1 MYASVYLTI
10 LTTRKELIPL
20 IRRRRLEEQSLHSD
34 NKKEVEN
41 LNYSSNIFDALIV
54 VDRSTDLITPMCMEL
69 TYNGLIDEY
78 IGIKNGGF
86 GLGYSTFIDMSQHI

>member
-1 MYASVYLTI
+1 MCASVYLTT

-41 LNYSSNIFDALIV
+41 LNYSSNTFDALIV

-86 GLGYSTFIDMSQHI
+86 GLGDSTSIDMSQRI